1 MIFKKK
7 RQHHIQAI
15 ILSGVIIS
23 AVFVIVVMLLIKS
36 ENINLQEDDVFSPF
50 AVQNGQ
56 DLSSDAVATL
66 GQQYIK
72 TLASYDLAMNAPVLL
87 NHIEIVSAGAWL
99 ARYEVE
105 QMDPDGV
112 QVYNYLINIVNGR
125 VVLSHSSVMDKS
137 RKLLV
142 SNPEPEQVVSGSRLL
157 VKGQAYPAESDNFNT
172 VTIEVFNNLKKK
184 IITKLVDIGP
194 EDNYFYLGEI
204 RLPNYESGE
213 MMMVVS
219 TGEIKVAV
227 PFVAASNQ

>member
-7 RQHHIQAI
+7 LHHHVQAI
-15 ILSGVIIS
+15 ILAGVIVS
-23 AVFVIVVMLLIKS
+23 AVFVVFVMLLIKS
-36 ENINLQEDDVFSPF
+36 VSTNPREDDVFSPF
-50 AVQNGQ
+50 GIENGQ
-56 DLSSDAVATL
+56 DFSSDAVATL

-87 NHIEIVSAGAWL
+87 KNIEIVSAGAWL
-99 ARYEVE
+99 VQYEVE
-105 QMDPDGV
+105 QMDESGI
-112 QVYNYLINIVNGR
+112 QVYNYLLSIVNGR
-125 VVLSHSSVMDKS
+125 VVMGHSSVMDKS

-142 SNPEPEQVVSGSRLL
+142 STPEPEQVVSGSRLL

-204 RLPNYESGE
+204 RLSNYESGE
-213 MMMVVS
+213 MMIVVS